1 MWEEILENELDS
13 DVEQLNLLMSEA
25 NYHVVKN
32 LLKKKLEEDSSKVDK
47 EINRKSKEKVK
58 GKEKSKGKVK
68 DKGKRKGKYKKIE
81 TKPGEIDF
89 D

>member
-1 MWEEILENELDS
+1 MLKI
-13 DVEQLNLLMSEA
+13 
-25 NYHVVKN
+25 YR
-32 LLKKKLEEDSSKVDK
+32 KKKLEEYSSKADK

-81 TKPGEIDF
+81 IKPGEIDF